1 MYTWFHYGFFARFKG
16 LISVVFIGLLLLLEV
31 SARQSDQRNYGSSS
45 RRPSTRIQSPQ
56 NNLIGPTY
64 EVVPNNPSQERRFK
78 NRRINFRRI
87 NSWINPKQG
96 VLFNL
101 DTPVYSVRNTNR
113 AFQPDIQEYPNVFR
127 HLISN
132 LYEDIMNASVP
143 EMITRNNY
151 RASTNNVR
159 RPVPPRFW
167 RPRTYVPRAT
177 PYKRNERINIVS
189 MTNNTFGRS
198 SSSSQNPKLPI
209 PSIIHPEVL
218 VIVDYALYKKF
229 HRSVWEVVTYL
240 MGFWNG
246 VDLRFRDFNYPHVRL
261 SIVGILIAEDEKAL
275 SYIYR
280 NREGVDAVNG
290 IELINHKHSWLYEQ
304 KAKFPFTSYDLS
316 ITMTGL
322 KTVMKGLAGIGSAC
336 HVDHNLRQAYRT
348 GFVNDLGA
356 YEAIMAAAHEV
367 GHLLGMSHDNKTDGK
382 CGTDH
387 GYVMAPIL
395 KSKTTSWSWSP
406 CSRSDFNIF
415 LSTGD
420 KICLYNKPRS
430 HGVLPRLLPGKL
442 VDADQQ
448 CKRAGFLHAVL
459 NEKTCLKFECL
470 MNYGNEEAYHI
481 SSEGAA
487 DGTACGNGKICL
499 RGVCR
504 EEKFLN

>member
-1 MYTWFHYGFFARFKG
+1 MFLLLG
-16 LISVVFIGLLLLLEV
+16 LTSVVFIGLLLLLEV

-64 EVVPNNPSQERRFK
+64 AVVPNNPSQERRFR
-78 NRRINFRRI
+78 NRRINFKRI
-87 NSWINPKQG
+87 NSWINPKHG

-101 DTPVYSVRNTNR
+101 DTPVY
-113 AFQPDIQEYPNVFR
+113 
-127 HLISN
+127 
-132 LYEDIMNASVP
+132 
-143 EMITRNNY
+143 
-151 RASTNNVR
+151 STNNVR

-177 PYKRNERINIVS
+177 PYNRNQYINIVS

-322 KTVMKGLAGIGSAC
+322 KTVMKGLAGVGSAC

-406 CSRSDFNIF
+406 CSRSEFNIF
-415 LSTGD
+415 LSMGD

-470 MNYGNEEAYHI
+470 MNYGNEQAYHI

-499 RGVCR
+499 RGFCR